1 VVAVASGC
9 LAEPG
14 KVYVVYLPRGGDV
27 TVDLSAA
34 HAPVTARWF
43 NPRDGLAGEPFPG
56 TAGRSG
62 EFQAPDAQD
71 WVLQLRGTPR

>member
-1 VVAVASGC
+1 MVAVASGS

-34 HAPVTARWF
+34 HAPLTAQWF
-43 NPRDGLAGEPFPG
+43 NPHDGLAGEPFPV
-56 TAGRSG
+56 TAGKSRR
-62 EFQAPDAQD
+62 FQAPDAQD
-71 WVLQLRGTPR
+71 WVLQLRETPR